1 MIMKM
6 IMKMYKEMYPNT
18 AGTYYVT
25 KILSTRINFNDLYRW
40 ILLSIHYI
48 CYVIK
53 TIKHGRTS

>member
-25 KILSTRINFNDLYRW
+25 KILSTRNNFNDLYR
-40 ILLSIHYI
+40 
-48 CYVIK
+48 
-53 TIKHGRTS
+53 